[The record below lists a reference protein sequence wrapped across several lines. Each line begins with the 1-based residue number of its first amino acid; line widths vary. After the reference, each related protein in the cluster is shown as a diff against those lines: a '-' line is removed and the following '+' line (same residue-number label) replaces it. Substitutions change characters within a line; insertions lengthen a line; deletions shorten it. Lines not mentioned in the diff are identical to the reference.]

1 MFSCRGTNIPSILGV
16 AFSSHDTE
24 DVEDVEDVEDADD
37 VEDDDDDDIEYV
49 DDVEGVDVNKDNE
62 EVDDNEYD
70 NVCLDRVAVV
80 MLSRARAPS
89 TSISIALSCVFG
101 LISNAT
107 N

>member
-1 MFSCRGTNIPSILGV
+1 MFPEMLDE
-16 AFSSHDTE
+16 FSVSDFQKNE
-24 DVEDVEDVEDADD
+24 LIEMK
-37 VEDDDDDDIEYV
+37 EYV

-107 N
+107 S